1 MTQYSI
7 LKMIISF
14 VVAADKNNLIGKD
27 NQLPWHLPADL
38 RFFKNLTTGHCIIM
52 GRKTFDS
59 LGRLLP
65 NRSHVVITRSKD
77 YAPLGAYVVHSIED
91 AVKSCSARGEE
102 EVFIIGGAEIFK
114 QAMNIADR
122 IYLTR
127 IHHAFEGD
135 TWLPEFK
142 AEEWGLVKKED
153 FQPDEK
159 NIYAYSFCVYEKS

>member
-1 MTQYSI
+1 
-7 LKMIISF
+7 MIVSF

-65 NRSHVVITRSKD
+65 NRSHVVITRSET
-77 YAPLGAYVVHSIED
+77 YRAEGALVVHSIED
-91 AVKSCSARGEE
+91 AIKSCSARGDE

-127 IHHAFEGD
+127 IHHSFDGD
-135 TWLPEFK
+135 TYLPEFK
-142 AEEWGLVKKED
+142 SDEWNLIKKEENE
-153 FQPDEK
+153 PDDK
-159 NIYAYSFCVYEKS
+159 NPYAYAFCVYEKA